1 MSRSLK
7 QHMRF
12 KELSLKR
19 VYQAAALLLFLAV
32 GSSMLATAPFAK
44 YVTKGGDS
52 SDSATVAAFSV
63 EAAQVT
69 SDPTYNLNSTT
80 TTGDY
85 QFTVSSNS
93 EVAATYN
100 IVVTLTEG
108 EVMDGVTMSL
118 KNDTAGA
125 TFEQGTPA
133 TTADGVVY
141 TFENAGTFAADS
153 AQTQALTLTFTAQA
167 DATSGT
173 YPNIKLEAV
182 VTQVD

>member
-1 MSRSLK
+1 MSRNLK

-32 GSSMLATAPFAK
+32 GSSMLATAPMAK

-52 SDSATVAAFSV
+52 SDTATVAAFSV
-63 EAAQVT
+63 DAVQVT
-69 SDPTYNLNSTT
+69 DDPTYNLDSTT

-118 KNDTAGA
+118 VNTTTGA
-125 TFEQGTPA
+125 TVAGTPS
-133 TTADGVVY
+133 ADGLTY
-141 TFENAGTFAADS
+141 TFENAGTFAAAS
-153 AQTQALTLTFTAQA
+153 AQTHGLTLTFTAQA

-173 YPNIKLEAV
+173 YSNIKLEAV